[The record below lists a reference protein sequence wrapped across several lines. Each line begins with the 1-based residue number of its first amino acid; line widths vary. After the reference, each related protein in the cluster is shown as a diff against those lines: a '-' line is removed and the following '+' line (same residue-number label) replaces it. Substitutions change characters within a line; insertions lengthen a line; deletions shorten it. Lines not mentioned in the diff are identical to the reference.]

1 MIRFFLLLLLPFA
14 LSASSILSYNIYDR
28 TDRVDVMI
36 TFDTPYTGTIK
47 QSVSTQNIIIKLEDA
62 KIESAKTKK
71 LSSNFLNAVTIT
83 PMAGYTQIVAS
94 VPPSV
99 ELQASKTA
107 DSYGLRLRF
116 TNSVSQSRP
125 QQQQQQNVQEEVNP
139 FASLPTK
146 QDGDMS
152 QSYYIVISILV
163 AGIVLLFYLKKKM
176 TTSQQAPK
184 KSSSWLFKADA
195 KHNVS
200 SNEHEVS
207 IRFQKNI
214 NNENSVVMLDFGAE
228 SYLVLM
234 GHNNILLDKFTDNKP
249 VTQSDF
255 ETILQNR
262 HQELDD
268 FLKVDKKD
276 GPQEPLQSYKEKAS
290 SISYDV

>member
-1 MIRFFLLLLLPFA
+1 MIRFFFLFLLPFA
-14 LSASSILSYNIYDR
+14 LSASTILSYNIYDR

-36 TFDTPYTGTIK
+36 TFDTPYAGKIK
-47 QSVSTQNIIIKLEDA
+47 QSVNPQSITIKLEDA
-62 KIESAKTKK
+62 KIESSKSKK
-71 LSSNFLNAVTIT
+71 LSSNFLNGVTIT
-83 PMAGYTQIVAS
+83 PMAGFTQIVAS

-99 ELQASKTA
+99 VLQASKTA

-116 TNSVSQSRP
+116 TSQTS
-125 QQQQQQNVQEEVNP
+125 QKNANIQQNEQEGVNP

-146 QDGDMS
+146 QDGDIS
-152 QSYYIVISILV
+152 QSYIIVITILV
-163 AGIVLLFYLKKKM
+163 TGIILLFYLKRKIA
-176 TTSQQAPK
+176 TSQQTPQKA
-184 KSSSWLFKADA
+184 SSWLFKADA
-195 KHNVS
+195 KHQTAQNP
-200 SNEHEVS
+200 NEVT
-207 IRFQKNI
+207 IRFQKSI

-262 HQELDD
+262 HQELDE
-268 FLKVDKKD
+268 FLKVDTPKTK
-276 GPQEPLQSYKEKAS
+276 EPFQSYKEKAS

>member
-14 LSASSILSYNIYDR
+14 LSASNILSYNIYDR

-71 LSSNFLNAVTIT
+71 LASNFLNAITIT

-116 TNSVSQSRP
+116 TNATSQNK
-125 QQQQQQNVQEEVNP
+125 QTQQQNPQEEINP
-139 FASLPTK
+139 FAGLPTK

-152 QSYYIVISILV
+152 QSYYIVITILV
-163 AGIVLLFYLKKKM
+163 AGIAFLFYLKRTMNTPK
-176 TTSQQAPK
+176 QAPK

-195 KHNVS
+195 KHQAAQNP
-200 SNEHEVS
+200 NEVS

-262 HQELDD
+262 HQELDE
-268 FLKVDKKD
+268 FLKVDSQSSSSK
-276 GPQEPLQSYKEKAS
+276 EPLQSYKEKAS
-290 SISYDV
+290 SISFDV

>member
-47 QSVSTQNIIIKLEDA
+47 QSISTQKIIIKLEDA

-71 LSSNFLNAVTIT
+71 LSSNFLNAITMT

-99 ELQASKTA
+99 ELQASKTS

-116 TNSVSQSRP
+116 TNNIAQSKP
-125 QQQQQQNVQEEVNP
+125 IAKQSTQEEINP
-139 FASLPTK
+139 FAALPTK
-146 QDGDMS
+146 QDNNIS
-152 QSYYIVISILV
+152 QSYYIVIFILV
-163 AGIVLLFYLKKKM
+163 TGIVLLFYLKRKM
-176 TTSQQAPK
+176 NTSQQQAPK
-184 KSSSWLFKADA
+184 QGSSWLFKTDA
-195 KHNVS
+195 KHNDAH
-200 SNEHEVS
+200 NPNEVS

-214 NNENSVVMLDFGAE
+214 NNENSVVMLDFGTE

-262 HQELDD
+262 HQELDA
-268 FLKVDKKD
+268 FLKVDKQSSK
-276 GPQEPLQSYKEKAS
+276 EPLQSYKEKAS